1 MSEEHQKKIY
11 HPNKK
16 LSPFT
21 KKQELSPLLSMIAK
35 ALLLTLKIT
44 RKEALQEASIS
55 TSSLPTYEYSDC

>member
-44 RKEALQEASIS
+44 RKALQEASIS